1 MIASLR
7 WRELREPPESSST
20 KIFVDNTKPFVVT
33 CSSMKKPLK
42 PTASELEILHVL
54 WSHGPSTVREVY
66 ATLNEKR
73 PLGYTSVLK
82 LLQIMTAKGTVRRRD
97 ESQRAHVYEAC
108 LPAEQTKRQ
117 FAGDVLQRVFEGSAS
132 QLMMHALA
140 GRRASRE
147 EIGELR
153 RLLDEYERNR
163 R

>member
-1 MIASLR
+1 MRKS
-7 WRELREPPESSST
+7 
-20 KIFVDNTKPFVVT
+20 
-33 CSSMKKPLK
+33 PLK

-54 WSHGPSTVREVY
+54 WSRGPSTVREVY

-97 ESQRAHVYEAC
+97 ETQRAHVYEAC

-140 GRRASRE
+140 GRRASPE
-147 EIGELR
+147 EIDELR
-153 RLLDEYERNR
+153 RLLDQYERNR